1 MPHRIA
7 SDAMLR
13 TVAER
18 YEALVAAGVIERD
31 PAQRLLVEKLDV
43 LNEKLGEVRLA
54 SKKSALGWMFMKR
67 APKPDSVRGL
77 YVFGKVGRGKTML
90 MDWFFDLSPV
100 RRKRRV
106 HFHEFMAEVQDRLH
120 KAREDIKAGRLK
132 DGDPIGPVAEA
143 IARETRLL
151 CFDEFSVTNIADAM
165 VLGRLFTRLFAEGT
179 VVVATSNV
187 APVDLY
193 SGGLNR
199 ELFLPFIDILA
210 RHVEIVELMARAD
223 FRLEKLEGA
232 PVYLVGAGAA
242 TDQLTQDAFKR
253 LTGVKKGLPHEIDVK
268 GRKVLV
274 PQAAHGIARFDFM
287 DLCERPLGASDYL
300 KIAQDF
306 HTVFI
311 ERIPVMGEARRNEAK
326 RFINLID
333 ALYDNRVKLI
343 ASAAAEPSALYTAT
357 DGTEAFEFQRTIS
370 RLTEMRS
377 VEWLALPHGAPTRLA
392 AATSPTTSSSEAA

>member
-1 MPHRIA
+1 MPNRVA
-7 SDAMLR
+7 SDALLR

-18 YEALVAAGVIERD
+18 YEALIASGAIERD
-31 PAQRLLVEKLDV
+31 GAQVALIERLDR

-54 SKKSALGWMFMKR
+54 SKKSALGWMFSKR
-67 APKPDSVRGL
+67 APKPETVRGL
-77 YVFGKVGRGKTML
+77 YIFGKVGRGKTML
-90 MDWFFDLSPV
+90 MDWFYDLSPV
-100 RRKRRV
+100 RRKRRA
-106 HFHEFMAEVQDRLH
+106 HFHEFMADVQDRLH
-120 KAREDIKAGRLK
+120 AAREAIKTGRLK
-132 DGDPIGPVAEA
+132 DGDPIAPVAEA

-165 VLGRLFTRLFAEGT
+165 VLGRLFTRLFQEGV

-199 ELFLPFIDILA
+199 DLFLPFIDVLA
-210 RHVEIVELMARAD
+210 RHVEIVELTARTD

-232 PVYLVGAGAA
+232 PVYLVGLTPTTDAA
-242 TDQLTQDAFKR
+242 VQDAFHR
-253 LTGVKKGLPHEIDVK
+253 LSGVRKGLPAEIDMK

-274 PQAAHGIARFDFM
+274 PQAAHGIARFGFA
-287 DLCERPLGASDYL
+287 DLCERPLGAADYL

-306 HTVFI
+306 HTVLI
-311 ERIPVMGEARRNEAK
+311 EHIPVMDETRRNEVK

-377 VEWLALPHGAPTRLA
+377 VEWLALPHGAPTRASASQA
-392 AATSPTTSSSEAA
+392 A

>member
-1 MPHRIA
+1 MPNRVA
-7 SDAMLR
+7 SDALLR

-18 YEALVAAGVIERD
+18 YEALIASGAIERD
-31 PAQRLLVEKLDV
+31 AAQVALIERLDA

-54 SKKSALGWMFMKR
+54 SKKSALGWMFSKR
-67 APKPDSVRGL
+67 APKPETVRGL
-77 YVFGKVGRGKTML
+77 YIFGKVGRGKTML
-90 MDWFFDLSPV
+90 MDWFYDLSPV
-100 RRKRRV
+100 RRKRRA
-106 HFHEFMAEVQDRLH
+106 HFHEFMADVQDRLH
-120 KAREDIKAGRLK
+120 AAREAIKTGRLK
-132 DGDPIGPVAEA
+132 DGDPIAPVAEA

-165 VLGRLFTRLFAEGT
+165 VLGRLFTRLFQEGV

-199 ELFLPFIDILA
+199 DLFLPFIDVLA
-210 RHVEIVELMARAD
+210 RHVEIVELTARTD

-232 PVYLVGAGAA
+232 PVYLVGLTPA
-242 TDQLTQDAFKR
+242 TDAAVQDAFHR
-253 LTGVKKGLPHEIDVK
+253 LSGVRKGLPVEIDMK

-274 PQAAHGIARFDFM
+274 PQAAHGIARFAFA
-287 DLCERPLGASDYL
+287 DLCERPLGAADYL

-306 HTVFI
+306 HTVLI
-311 ERIPVMGEARRNEAK
+311 EHIPVMDETRRNEVK

-343 ASAAAEPSALYTAT
+343 ASAAAEPTGLYTAT

-377 VEWLALPHGAPTRLA
+377 VEWLALPHGAPTRASASQA
-392 AATSPTTSSSEAA
+392 A